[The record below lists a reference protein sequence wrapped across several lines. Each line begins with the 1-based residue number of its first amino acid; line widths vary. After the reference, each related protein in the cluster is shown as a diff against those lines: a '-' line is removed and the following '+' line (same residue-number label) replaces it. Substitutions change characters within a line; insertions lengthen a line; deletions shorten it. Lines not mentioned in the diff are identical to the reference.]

1 MSVFWTYAPYLSIVV
16 CRKIFYSWV
25 TGKLAREVNHM
36 RRAIKALVKIGV
48 FFILMVMGIFVLFYV
63 YVILHRRHQLNNTKG
78 K

>member
-1 MSVFWTYAPYLSIVV
+1 
-16 CRKIFYSWV
+16 
-25 TGKLAREVNHM
+25 M

-63 YVILHRRHQLNNTKG
+63 YVILHGRHQLNNTKG